1 MLRVW
6 FVALLGMLATV
17 LVPVGTGSA
26 ATTSYLCWGYDGC
39 QKAGYSHSGYK
50 KNASKMWWRMYS
62 GHNCTNY
69 VAYRMIKN
77 GYSDQRPW
85 SGSGNAT
92 NWGVAMKNI
101 TDTTP
106 TVGSV
111 AWWRAGQGGVGSAGH
126 VAYVEQV
133 VSKNEII
140 VSQDSWG
147 GDFSWR
153 RITKASGSWPTGFIH
168 FTDRTIESKS
178 APRVT
183 GTAKVG
189 EQVRMI
195 GATWKGSPTKTSRQ
209 WYADGVAIP
218 GATKARYVLSADEAG
233 KTLTARITASR
244 EGFAS
249 ATVESPA
256 TGPVAKGEFAPIA
269 EPELVGTPELDQTLT
284 VTAEDWKPS
293 PATARIRWFA
303 DGKRI
308 KGQKATEL
316 KLAAEHV
323 DAKIHVKLVAKAPG
337 YVKAT
342 TESAPTAPV
351 TAGQLTLTTE
361 TEVRGKPKV
370 GNTLTATP
378 ARVQEKKATT
388 TVEWLRE
395 DGTVVGTGTT
405 YVVQPADI
413 GQTLAARTTTTRP
426 SYSPAESIAQLD
438 REVFGKPTLT
448 FEANGKKRAAVVKV
462 KVSMPGFG
470 AVPGTVRVR
479 VAKVK
484 QEVELVN
491 GRAKV
496 RIKGLKTGKR
506 KVRVRFL
513 RDDPFRGIKSE
524 GRVKIK

>member
-17 LVPVGTGSA
+17 LVPVSTGSA

-39 QKAGYSHSGYK
+39 QKAGYSHGGYK

-69 VAYRMIKN
+69 VAYRLIKN

-126 VAYVEQV
+126 VAYVEKV

-153 RITKASGSWPTGFIH
+153 RITKSSGSWPTGFIH
-168 FTDRTIESKS
+168 FNDRVIESKA

-195 GATWKGSPTKTSRQ
+195 GATWKGSPTKTQRQ
-209 WYADGVAIP
+209 WYADGAAIP
-218 GATKARYVLSADEAG
+218 GATKARYVVGPDEVG
-233 KTLTARITASR
+233 KKLTARITASR
-244 EGFAS
+244 NGFTS
-249 ATVESPA
+249 ATADTPA
-256 TGPVAKGEFAPIA
+256 SDPVAKGEFAAIA
-269 EPELVGTPELDQTLT
+269 EPQLDGVPELDKTLT
-284 VTAEDWKPS
+284 VTAQDWSPS
-293 PATARIRWFA
+293 PATTKIKWFA

-308 KGQKATEL
+308 KGVKTPSLTLQE
-316 KLAAEHV
+316 EQV

-342 TESAPTAPV
+342 KESVPTAPV
-351 TAGQLTLTTE
+351 TAGRVEFRSE
-361 TEVRGKPKV
+361 TEVRGKPRV
-370 GNTLTATP
+370 GNTLTAEPGVVEPST
-378 ARVQEKKATT
+378 ATT
-388 TVEWLRE
+388 TVEWLRGE
-395 DGTVVGTGTT
+395 TVVGTGTT
-405 YVVQPADI
+405 YVVQPGDI
-413 GQTLAARTTTTRP
+413 GQRLRVRTTASLA
-426 SYSPAESIAQLD
+426 SYRKSSSD
-438 REVFGKPTLT
+438 VTFDKEVFAKPTVIHK
-448 FEANGKKRAAVVKV
+448 AKGKKRAAVVKV
-462 KVSMPGFG
+462 RVKVPGYG
-470 AVPGTVRVR
+470 PVSGTVRVR

-484 QEVELVN
+484 QDVELVD

-496 RIKGLKTGKR
+496 RIKGLKSGNR

-513 RDDPFRGIKSE
+513 REDPFRGNRSE
-524 GRVKIK
+524 GTVVVK